1 MKSIILRQNFW
12 LVPLVLIGFHLGQ
25 YEVNSL
31 SSSSW
36 STIESKTFVK
46 KGFAP
51 LTVCH
56 ENDDMH
62 KHILEN
68 QKEKQSIL
76 FYRDVNCICPYTE
89 SIWLALEHKNVMG
102 HVITVLSESLDT
114 VPRMEWPDGT
124 IETDSMTILES
135 IESKFGGNDDDTTD
149 LYPKVSG
156 SVDGV
161 RANVVRFNGVPPTYS
176 GVFPR
181 HVDLQNKY
189 APFLYRRVDKTNV
202 EDTNYEPVQLSNHMV
217 SIEEADEMLEEYEDG
232 PFFCGNV
239 ITAAD
244 LVWLPFMERYAV
256 QLPLLT
262 FPNVRKGFILN
273 PKSTDSYPAIAEWFH
288 AIQQQLPSYL
298 CRICGD
304 TRMWSQALQIGIDYQ
319 QQKATNKEDFV
330 TLSTT
335 MSTNSAAAPWKCP
348 KHINVMNLWKQY
360 AEDRPYVAETPVK
373 ECVSFLLQNREIL
386 KEQIQTDNANL
397 NENDVDDALR
407 ELCNFL
413 LQHEN
418 DEFFWGGP
426 GLDDSVYN
434 KLSGNARDALASID
448 QYILVPRD
456 MGIIPS
462 TVIRSLAKVSLRP
475 RIK

>member
-1 MKSIILRQNFW
+1 MKSIIAKKIL
-12 LVPLVLIGFHLGQ
+12 LIPLVCIWLSLEEHK
-25 YEVNSL
+25 VNGLSL
-31 SSSSW
+31 SSW
-36 STIESKTFVK
+36 STLESKTL
-46 KGFAP
+46 KGSAP
-51 LTVCH
+51 PIVCH
-56 ENDDMH
+56 ENDDTH
-62 KHILEN
+62 LQILEN
-68 QKEKQSIL
+68 RQESIL
-76 FYRDVNCICPYTE
+76 FYRDVNGICPYSE
-89 SIWLALEHKNVMG
+89 RVWLALEHKNVLCN
-102 HVITVLSESLDT
+102 VITVLSESVDT

-124 IETDSMTILES
+124 VQSDSMEILEAIET
-135 IESKFGGNDDDTTD
+135 KFGGTND

-161 RANVVRFNGVPPTYS
+161 RANVVRFNGVPPTFS

-189 APFLYRRVDKTNV
+189 APFLYRRVDKTNA

-256 QLPLLT
+256 QLPLIT

-273 PKSTDSYPAIAEWFH
+273 PQSTDSYPAVAEWFH

-304 TRMWSQALQIGIDYQ
+304 TRMWSQTLQTGIDYQ
-319 QQKATNKEDFV
+319 QQKATNKDDFV

-335 MSTNSAAAPWKCP
+335 IANNNAGAVWKCP
-348 KHINVMNLWKQY
+348 KHINVNNLWKQY
-360 AEDRPYVAETPVK
+360 AEKRPYVADTPVK
-373 ECVSFLLQNREIL
+373 ECVSFLIQNKQAII
-386 KEQIQTDNANL
+386 KKQIQTDNTNMDEKDA
-397 NENDVDDALR
+397 DDALR
-407 ELCNFL
+407 ELCDFL

-418 DEFFWGGP
+418 DQFFWGGAD
-426 GLDDSVYN
+426 LDDAIY

-448 QYILVPRD
+448 HYVSVPRD
-456 MGIIPS
+456 MGIIPA

-475 RIK
+475 RIR